1 MKSTGGKEQKRG
13 ADNKKMESLGHL
25 QSRASDRW
33 VAEGDL
39 LLVTLGFPFIR
50 VDAITGSLKK
60 SVPCTRFLSFGPLLE
75 VCVVR

>member
-1 MKSTGGKEQKRG
+1 MKSTGGKEQKR

-39 LLVTLGFPFIR
+39 LLVTLGFLFLR

-60 SVPCTRFLSFGPLLE
+60 SVTRTRFLTFGPLLE